1 MSKRYIFLV
10 GLLIVALS
18 IMLAACNGATPTEEA
33 MDDGLQET
41 EAPADD
47 MADDDMADDMMMD
60 LSGVTIVF
68 WHPWGESSNPIVN
81 ETMTALIADFN
92 ATNEYGITVEGYDQG
107 SHSDVEDAVNAAIQS
122 GDLPNIS
129 VGYTTTLATWH
140 DVGAAVDFDQFIYD
154 PDYGLSEDQLADL
167 LPGALEAGQSAMGVQ
182 VGYPISRSAN
192 VMYYNNSFAQD
203 LGFDAMPTNF
213 AEFKEQIC
221 AATEYNATDDNPDND
236 GTGGLVLYASASNF
250 MTFLQAFGADV
261 INATGDGYD
270 FTKDAI
276 KEMVLAVKD
285 IYDSDCTFETDSYP
299 NPEFAD
305 RSALVTMSSTA
316 GLPYQVAAFE
326 DIGSTDE
333 WSFMAFPGAT
343 GDGAVTSYAQML
355 GILSSTPEKELASW
369 LFIKYLTSPESQ
381 AQWIEASQYYP
392 TQGATEALLGD
403 FISANP
409 IWSTGI
415 VLGNVAAVEP
425 PFTSW
430 QSVRRA
436 IGDAFPALLQAE
448 DDAAIDALLLDL
460 TDNANTLYAELDMG
474 S

>member
-18 IMLAACNGATPTEEA
+18 VMLAACNGGATPTVAVEETEPPVEATEPPVVETEEA
-33 MDDGLQET
+33 V
-41 EAPADD
+41 
-47 MADDDMADDMMMD
+47 D
-60 LSGVTIVF
+60 LSGVTIIF
-68 WHPWGESSNPIVN
+68 WHPWGESSNPVVN
-81 ETMTALIADFN
+81 EAMTALVNAFN
-92 ATNEYGITVEGYDQG
+92 ANNEYGITVESYDQG

-129 VGYTTTLATWH
+129 VGYNTTLATWY

-154 PDYGLSEDQLADL
+154 PDYGLTADQLADL
-167 LPGALEAGQSAMGVQ
+167 LPGALEAGISAQGVQ
-182 VGYPISRSAN
+182 VGYPISSSAN
-192 VMYYNNSFAQD
+192 LMYYNNSFGQD

-221 AATEYNATDDNPDND
+221 AATEYNATDDDPNND

-250 MTFLQAFGADV
+250 MTFLQAFGGDV

-270 FTKDAI
+270 FATDVV

-285 IYDSDCTFETDSYP
+285 IYDSGCTFETDSYP

-305 RSALVTMSSTA
+305 RRALVTMSSTA
-316 GLPYQVAAFE
+316 GLPYQIAAFE
-326 DIGSTDE
+326 DIASTDE

-343 GDGAVTSYAQML
+343 GDGAVTAYAQML

-381 AQWIEASQYYP
+381 ATWIEASQYYP
-392 TQGATEALLGD
+392 TQGATSALLTD
-403 FISANP
+403 FIAANP
-409 IWSTGI
+409 IWGTGI
-415 VLGNVAAVEP
+415 ALGNVAAVEP

-448 DDAAIDALLLDL
+448 DEAAIDALLLDL